1 MKTKMNAMVI
11 MAFFAACGTPKQE
24 NTTEET
30 ATTEVAAEPVNEKDE
45 VVEAYIKVKDA
56 LVATDMES
64 TKNAAEAL
72 HHTVMSD
79 ESLKS
84 LADATMAVAQGED
97 IEAQRVAFQTLTA
110 EFISYAK
117 TSNPSVKLYVQ
128 FCPMAFDNTGANWV
142 STSSEI
148 RNPYFGDKMLK
159 CGRVDEEI

>member
-1 MKTKMNAMVI
+1 MNALVI
-11 MAFFAACGTPKQE
+11 MAFLAACGTPKQE
-24 NTTEET
+24 NSAEET
-30 ATTEVAAEPVNEKDE
+30 ATTEAAAEPVNEKDE

-56 LVATDMES
+56 LVASDME
-64 TKNAAEAL
+64 TAKKEAEAL
-72 HHTVMSD
+72 HHVVMSD

-84 LADATMAVAQGED
+84 LADATMTVAQGAD
-97 IEAQRVAFQTLTA
+97 INAQRAAFQNLTA

-117 TSNPSVKLYVQ
+117 TSKPGVKLYVQ

-148 RNPYFGDKMLK
+148 RNPYFGDMMLK